1 MRKRYEVFDKEGR
14 FITAEHD
21 TESGSLSVTTYLTM
35 KKDLTAPEIFG
46 SLGWTVA
53 NERIVTKPKVVN
65 LKGA

>member
-1 MRKRYEVFDKEGR
+1 MRKRYEVFDKDGR

-35 KKDLTAPEIFG
+35 KKDLTGREIFD

-53 NERIVTKPKVVN
+53 NEREVTKPKV
-65 LKGA
+65 LKMKGE